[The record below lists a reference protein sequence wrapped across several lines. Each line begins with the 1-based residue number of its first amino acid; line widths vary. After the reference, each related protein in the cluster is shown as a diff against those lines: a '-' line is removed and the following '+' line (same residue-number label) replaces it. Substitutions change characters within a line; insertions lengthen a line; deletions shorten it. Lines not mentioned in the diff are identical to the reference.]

1 MNIGEIAEI
10 ITGVATFTVAVVLV
24 MQLRKQNQQLDIQNK
39 DNKRE
44 DTFRNV
50 ETHLNRMSSIYTNKE
65 FRKIFLKRNLDRDA
79 FNDEEF
85 LAIDYYFRS
94 FFGTLNANFKL
105 DKENNP
111 EGIRFML
118 TIVLENKIGRYWYNN
133 DFGKIL
139 LDPDLIKIADEICNE
154 YK

>member
-133 DFGKIL
+133 DFGKML

>member
-24 MQLRKQNQQLDIQNK
+24 LQLRKQNQQLDIQNK

-44 DTFRNV
+44 DAFRGV
-50 ETHLNRMSSIYTNKE
+50 EIHLNRMSSIYTNKD
-65 FRKIFLKRNLDRDA
+65 FRKIFLKRNLDRDS
-79 FNDEEF
+79 FNDEEY
-85 LAIDYYFRS
+85 LAINYYFRS
-94 FFGTLNANFKL
+94 FFGSLNTNFKV

-118 TIVLENKIGRYWYNN
+118 TIVLENKIGRYWYKN
-133 DFGKIL
+133 DFGKML
-139 LDPDLIKIADEICNE
+139 LDPDLIKIADEICKE
-154 YK
+154 YE

>member
-24 MQLRKQNQQLDIQNK
+24 LQLRKQNQQLDIQNK

-44 DTFRNV
+44 DAFRNV

-65 FRKIFLKRNLDRDA
+65 FRKIFLKRNLERDA
-79 FNDEEF
+79 FDDEEF

-94 FFGTLNANFKL
+94 LFGTLNTKFNL
-105 DKENNP
+105 NKENNP
-111 EGIRFML
+111 EGIRFLL
-118 TIVLENKIGRYWYNN
+118 TIVLENKIGRYWYKN

-154 YK
+154 FE